1 MFQRNLNW
9 WNNLSLDQS
18 LSDEVNDNYVKAEQL
33 LQKITAILPTVGQE
47 EGNGFVD
54 QDPRTIV
61 HRMPVILAPSA
72 KEKRK
77 SK

>member
-1 MFQRNLNW
+1 M
-9 WNNLSLDQS
+9 SLDQS
-18 LSDEVNDNYVKAEQL
+18 LSDEVNDNYVKAENHI